1 MHSPL
6 GRTASACW
14 RSSPLSRHV
23 VVESPCGA
31 YDRAVESREELTDL
45 VDLYLEALCQ
55 RDPSRLLLTPDA
67 RYTENCQELP
77 LGKGLWAT
85 CTGNLTYRL
94 YMIDEANDQA
104 GFFGLL
110 TENGEPCFLALRL
123 KAEGGLISEAEALV
137 ARWGNPLWGPDDYTR
152 PRQELLQRVPPAER
166 ASRAE
171 AIAIADSY
179 FNAIEQDDGDIV
191 PVHPDC
197 IRIENGIQTTSN
209 PTRAGVGRL
218 PVKAGLSSG
227 FYSYIK
233 EIRDRRYPVFDEE
246 QGLILGIVVFEHP
259 GMVKSVQ
266 VEGFGELQL
275 APFTQKPSS
284 AVIAEVFKVQAGQIR
299 QIEAVLEFL
308 PYGTKTGWD

>member
-1 MHSPL
+1 MY
-6 GRTASACW
+6 
-14 RSSPLSRHV
+14 V
-23 VVESPCGA
+23 
-31 YDRAVESREELTDL
+31 
-45 VDLYLEALCQ
+45 EALCV

-94 YMIDEANDQA
+94 YMIDEETDRA

-110 TENGEPCFLALRL
+110 TENGEACFMALRL
-123 KAEGGLISEAEALV
+123 QAEGGLISEAEALV
-137 ARWGNPLWGPDDYTR
+137 ARWGNPLWGPEGYTQPR
-152 PRQELLQRVPPAER
+152 PEMLQRVPVAER
-166 ASRAE
+166 ATRAE

-179 FNAIEQDDGDIV
+179 FDGIEQDNGDIV

-197 IRIENGIQTTSN
+197 IRIENGVQTTSN
-209 PTRAGVGRL
+209 PERAGVGRL

-227 FYSYIK
+227 FYSYIQ
-233 EIRDRRYPVFDEE
+233 EIRDRRYPVFDQEH
-246 QGLILGIVVFEHP
+246 GLILAIVVFEHP
-259 GMVKSVQ
+259 ALVKSVVVQ
-266 VEGFGELQL
+266 GFGELQL

-284 AVIAEVFKVQAGQIR
+284 AVIAEVFKIQSGQIR

-308 PYGTKTGWD
+308 PYGTKPGWN